1 MLARLAHSMKAFGK
15 AVGTFQA
22 RLLLS
27 LFYITLLVP
36 FAILAKV
43 VLGSSSGWCQR
54 KPENL
59 ELERAR
65 MQF

>member
-1 MLARLAHSMKAFGK
+1 MKAFGK